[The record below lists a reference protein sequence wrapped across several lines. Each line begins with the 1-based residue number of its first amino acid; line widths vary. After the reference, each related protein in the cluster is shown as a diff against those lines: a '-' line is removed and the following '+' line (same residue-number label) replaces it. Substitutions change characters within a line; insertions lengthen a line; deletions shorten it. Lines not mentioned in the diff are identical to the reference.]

1 MNDNRRWFNYGLNPL
16 SLLTIRMQLEAIF
29 FMNVK
34 YKVLVLVVVEDN
46 LIILH
51 LMLFIFLFMK
61 KEYSYL
67 IIYTVAIYVLLG
79 GSATFLITKKK
90 YLVYSQVQFVLCY
103 EKLK

>member
-29 FMNVK
+29 FMNMK
-34 YKVLVLVVVEDN
+34 YKVLVVVVEDN

>member
-1 MNDNRRWFNYGLNPL
+1 MNDDRRWFNYGLNPL

-29 FMNVK
+29 FMNMK
-34 YKVLVLVVVEDN
+34 YKVLVVVVEDN

-90 YLVYSQVQFVLCY
+90 
-103 EKLK
+103 KT

>member
-1 MNDNRRWFNYGLNPL
+1 MNDDRRWFNYGLNPL
-16 SLLTIRMQLEAIF
+16 SLLTLRMQLEAIF

-34 YKVLVLVVVEDN
+34 YKVLVVVVVEDN

>member
-1 MNDNRRWFNYGLNPL
+1 MNDDRRWFNYGLNPL

-34 YKVLVLVVVEDN
+34 YKVLVVVVEDN

-90 YLVYSQVQFVLCY
+90 ILSI
-103 EKLK
+103 

>member
-34 YKVLVLVVVEDN
+34 YKVLVVVVVVEDN

-79 GSATFLITKKK
+79 GSATFLITKKNT
-90 YLVYSQVQFVLCY
+90 
-103 EKLK
+103 

>member
-34 YKVLVLVVVEDN
+34 YKVLVVVVEDN

>member
-1 MNDNRRWFNYGLNPL
+1 
-16 SLLTIRMQLEAIF
+16 MQLEAKF
-29 FMNVK
+29 FMNMK
-34 YKVLVLVVVEDN
+34 YKVLVVVVVEDN

-90 YLVYSQVQFVLCY
+90 NLVYSQVQFVY
-103 EKLK
+103 MFTFQIQQ

>member
-1 MNDNRRWFNYGLNPL
+1 MNDDRRWFNYGLNPL
-16 SLLTIRMQLEAIF
+16 SLLTLRMQLEAKF

-34 YKVLVLVVVEDN
+34 YKVLVVVVEDN

-67 IIYTVAIYVLLG
+67 IIYTVAIYVLLD

-90 YLVYSQVQFVLCY
+90 LSI
-103 EKLK
+103 

>member
-34 YKVLVLVVVEDN
+34 FKVLVVVVEDN

-79 GSATFLITKKK
+79 GSATFLITKKNT
-90 YLVYSQVQFVLCY
+90 
-103 EKLK
+103 

>member
-34 YKVLVLVVVEDN
+34 YKVLVVVVEDN

-67 IIYTVAIYVLLG
+67 IIYTVAIYVLLD

-90 YLVYSQVQFVLCY
+90 LSI
-103 EKLK
+103 

>member
-16 SLLTIRMQLEAIF
+16 SLLTLRMQLEAIF
-29 FMNVK
+29 FMNMK
-34 YKVLVLVVVEDN
+34 YKVLVVVVVEDN

-67 IIYTVAIYVLLG
+67 IIYTVAIYVLLD

-90 YLVYSQVQFVLCY
+90 T
-103 EKLK
+103 

>member
-1 MNDNRRWFNYGLNPL
+1 MNDDRRWFNYGLNPL
-16 SLLTIRMQLEAIF
+16 SLLTLRMQLEAKF

-34 YKVLVLVVVEDN
+34 YKVLVVVVVVEDN

-51 LMLFIFLFMK
+51 LMLFIFLFIK

-67 IIYTVAIYVLLG
+67 IIYTVAIYVLLD

-90 YLVYSQVQFVLCY
+90 LSI
-103 EKLK
+103 

>member
-1 MNDNRRWFNYGLNPL
+1 MNDDRRWFNYGLNPL
-16 SLLTIRMQLEAIF
+16 SLLTLRMQLEAKF
-29 FMNVK
+29 FMNMK
-34 YKVLVLVVVEDN
+34 YKVLVHVVVVEDN

-67 IIYTVAIYVLLG
+67 IIYTVAIYVLLD

-90 YLVYSQVQFVLCY
+90 T
-103 EKLK
+103 

>member
-29 FMNVK
+29 FMNMK
-34 YKVLVLVVVEDN
+34 YKVLVVVEDN

-90 YLVYSQVQFVLCY
+90 ILSI
-103 EKLK
+103 

>member
-34 YKVLVLVVVEDN
+34 YKVLVVVVEDN

-90 YLVYSQVQFVLCY
+90 ILSI
-103 EKLK
+103 

>member
-1 MNDNRRWFNYGLNPL
+1 MNDDRRWFNYGLNHL

-29 FMNVK
+29 FMNMK
-34 YKVLVLVVVEDN
+34 YKVLVVVVVEDN

-90 YLVYSQVQFVLCY
+90 
-103 EKLK
+103 KT

>member
-29 FMNVK
+29 FMNMK
-34 YKVLVLVVVEDN
+34 YKVLVVVEDN

>member
-1 MNDNRRWFNYGLNPL
+1 MNDDRRWFNYGLNPL

-29 FMNVK
+29 FMNMK
-34 YKVLVLVVVEDN
+34 YKVLVVVVVEDN

-90 YLVYSQVQFVLCY
+90 T
-103 EKLK
+103 

>member
-1 MNDNRRWFNYGLNPL
+1 MNDDRRWFNYGLNPL
-16 SLLTIRMQLEAIF
+16 SLLTLRMQLEAKF

-34 YKVLVLVVVEDN
+34 YKVLVVVVEDN

-67 IIYTVAIYVLLG
+67 IIYTVAIYVLLD

-90 YLVYSQVQFVLCY
+90 T
-103 EKLK
+103 

>member
-1 MNDNRRWFNYGLNPL
+1 MNDDRRWFNYGLNPL

-34 YKVLVLVVVEDN
+34 YKVLVVVVEDN

-79 GSATFLITKKK
+79 GSATFLITKKNT
-90 YLVYSQVQFVLCY
+90 
-103 EKLK
+103 

>member
-29 FMNVK
+29 FMNMK
-34 YKVLVLVVVEDN
+34 YKELVVVEDN

-79 GSATFLITKKK
+79 GSATFLITKKNT
-90 YLVYSQVQFVLCY
+90 
-103 EKLK
+103 

>member
-1 MNDNRRWFNYGLNPL
+1 
-16 SLLTIRMQLEAIF
+16 MQLEAKF

-34 YKVLVLVVVEDN
+34 YKVLVVVVEDN

-67 IIYTVAIYVLLG
+67 IIYTVAIYELLDG
-79 GSATFLITKKK
+79 IATFLITKKK
-90 YLVYSQVQFVLCY
+90 LSI
-103 EKLK
+103 

>member
-1 MNDNRRWFNYGLNPL
+1 MNDDRRWFNYGLNPL
-16 SLLTIRMQLEAIF
+16 SLLTLRMQLEAKF

-34 YKVLVLVVVEDN
+34 YKVLVVVVVEDN

>member
-1 MNDNRRWFNYGLNPL
+1 MNDDRRWFNYGLNPL
-16 SLLTIRMQLEAIF
+16 SLLTLRMQLEAKF

-34 YKVLVLVVVEDN
+34 YKVLVVVVEDN

-90 YLVYSQVQFVLCY
+90 ILSI
-103 EKLK
+103 

>member
-1 MNDNRRWFNYGLNPL
+1 MNDDRRWFNYGLNPL

-29 FMNVK
+29 FMNMK
-34 YKVLVLVVVEDN
+34 YKVLVVVVVEDN

-90 YLVYSQVQFVLCY
+90 QT
-103 EKLK
+103 

>member
-34 YKVLVLVVVEDN
+34 YKVLVVVVVEDN

-79 GSATFLITKKK
+79 GSATFLITKKNT
-90 YLVYSQVQFVLCY
+90 
-103 EKLK
+103 

>member
-1 MNDNRRWFNYGLNPL
+1 MNDDRRWFNYGLNPL

-34 YKVLVLVVVEDN
+34 YKVLVVVVVEDN

-67 IIYTVAIYVLLG
+67 IIYTVAIYVLLD

-90 YLVYSQVQFVLCY
+90 T
-103 EKLK
+103 

>member
-1 MNDNRRWFNYGLNPL
+1 MNDDRRWFNYGLNPL

-29 FMNVK
+29 FMNMK
-34 YKVLVLVVVEDN
+34 YKVLVVVVVEDN

-90 YLVYSQVQFVLCY
+90 
-103 EKLK
+103 KT

>member
-1 MNDNRRWFNYGLNPL
+1 MNDDRRWFNYGLNPL

-29 FMNVK
+29 FMNMK
-34 YKVLVLVVVEDN
+34 YKVLLVVVVEDN

-79 GSATFLITKKK
+79 GSATFLITKKNT
-90 YLVYSQVQFVLCY
+90 
-103 EKLK
+103 

>member
-34 YKVLVLVVVEDN
+34 YKVLVVVEDN

>member
-34 YKVLVLVVVEDN
+34 YKVLVVVVEDN

-51 LMLFIFLFMK
+51 LMLFIFLFIK

-67 IIYTVAIYVLLG
+67 IIYTVAIYVLLD

-90 YLVYSQVQFVLCY
+90 LSI
-103 EKLK
+103 

>member
-16 SLLTIRMQLEAIF
+16 SLLTLRMQLEAKF
-29 FMNVK
+29 FMNMK
-34 YKVLVLVVVEDN
+34 YKVLVVVEDN

>member
-1 MNDNRRWFNYGLNPL
+1 MNDDRRWFNYGLNPL
-16 SLLTIRMQLEAIF
+16 SLLTLRMQLEAKF
-29 FMNVK
+29 FMNMK
-34 YKVLVLVVVEDN
+34 YKVLVHVVVEDN

-67 IIYTVAIYVLLG
+67 IIYTVAIYVLLD

-90 YLVYSQVQFVLCY
+90 T
-103 EKLK
+103 